1 MHTLQHLFMNQLKD
15 IYYAEK
21 QIVKT
26 LPEMSEAAT
35 QPSLKKAFDDHLE
48 ETENHIERLEQVF
61 EMMGEKASGEKCD
74 AMEGIIEEGKEFIQ
88 NGDSFNP
95 DVKDAGLISA
105 AQRVE
110 HYEIAAYGTLRAF
123 AEQLGQKRAAELFQ
137 STLNEEKQADEKL
150 TGIAEATINR
160 KAAAAR

>member
-1 MHTLQHLFMNQLKD
+1 MHTLEHLFMNQLKD

-21 QIVKT
+21 QIAKT
-26 LPEMSEAAT
+26 LPRMASAAA
-35 QPSLKKAFDDHLE
+35 QPSLKNAFDHHLE
-48 ETENHIERLEQVF
+48 ETEHHIERLEQVF

-88 NGDSFNP
+88 NGKDYDPSVN
-95 DVKDAGLISA
+95 DAGLIAA

-123 AEQLGQKRAAELFQ
+123 AEHLGQEQAAKLFQ
-137 STLNEEKQADEKL
+137 STLNEEKQADKKL
-150 TGIAEATINR
+150 TGIAESVINE
-160 KAAAAR
+160 KAAK